1 MNVQDLKTLSFEQ
14 LVGAGVVLLVLIFIY
29 NAAMTAW
36 KNYQEEKRRRKQP
49 VTSLERIVQEH
60 EERLKRDY
68 NRLNEL
74 ENGNRIMMRAMMAM
88 LSHEINGNSDDKL
101 RFSYDEIQQFL
112 IDR

>member
-1 MNVQDLKTLSFEQ
+1 MSVQDLKTLSFEQ
-14 LVGAGVVLLVLIFIY
+14 LLGAGVVLLILIFIY

-49 VTSLERIVQEH
+49 VTSLEKMVQQH

-68 NRLNEL
+68 DRLNEL
-74 ENGNRIMMRAMMAM
+74 ESGNRIMMRAMMAM

>member
-1 MNVQDLKTLSFEQ
+1 MSVQDLKTLSFEQ

>member
-1 MNVQDLKTLSFEQ
+1 MSVQDLKTMSFEQ
-14 LVGAGVVLLVLIFIY
+14 LIGAAVVILILIFIY
-29 NAAMTAW
+29 NTAMTAW
-36 KNYQEEKRRRKQP
+36 KNYQEEKQRKKQP
-49 VTSLERIVQEH
+49 VTSLERMVQQH

-68 NRLNEL
+68 DRLNEL
-74 ENGNRIMMRAMMAM
+74 ENGNRIMMRAQMAM

>member
-1 MNVQDLKTLSFEQ
+1 MSVQDLKTITFEQ
-14 LVGAGVVLLVLIFIY
+14 IVGAAVVLLILIFIY

-36 KNYQEEKRRRKQP
+36 KNYQEEKRRKKQP
-49 VTSLERIVQEH
+49 VTSLEKIVQQH

-68 NRLNEL
+68 DRLNEL
-74 ENGNRIMMRAMMAM
+74 ESGNRIMMRAMMAM